1 MDHMGLRD
9 LVIEFA
15 HVPLVQTVRKKS
27 NEPTTEYP
35 PLTLE
40 KEGRI
45 KEQIPFEPLCV
56 SCI

>member
-1 MDHMGLRD
+1 MGLRD